1 MYYDYLKVILYSQ
14 IGLKSYGFLNTSIKS
29 YQVDLMSYM
38 T

>member
-1 MYYDYLKVILYSQ
+1 MYYDYLKVICHSE
-14 IGLKSYGFLNTSIKS
+14 IGLKSYGFLDTSIKS